1 MLANLNQAMD
11 YIEEHLTEEVSFD
24 ELAKKTGISVYHFKR
39 TFSFVAG
46 MSLAEYI
53 KKRRLAEA
61 NLALLAGKKVT
72 DVAFKY
78 GYQSIEGFSRAFR
91 DWTGQA
97 PSEVMKTQIQ
107 KTFPKFSFYID
118 IKGGQSM
125 DVKLIEKPAFQ
136 IVGVSQKVPLQY
148 QGENQAIME
157 LAQRITPQQ
166 RAEMHTFDDVYP
178 HQVVNASFDFQE
190 GRTTEG
196 GEMTHMIGF
205 ATSQENTY
213 ENLEQLSVPAHT
225 WAVFPNEGPF
235 PQTLQETWARIFS
248 EWLPSSGYQVVQH
261 QKFRLRNIKDQQK
274 LSIVKSGSLLQLL
287 NKENPPLKNGGFF
300 RQEGESLV

>member
-39 TFSFVAG
+39 TFSFIAG

-61 NLALLAGKKVT
+61 NLALLAGEKVT

-91 DWTGQA
+91 DWSGQA
-97 PSEVMKTQIQ
+97 LSEVMKTQIQ

-205 ATSQENTY
+205 ATLQENIY
-213 ENLEQLSVPAHT
+213 EDLEQLSVPAHT

-248 EWLPSSGYQVVQH
+248 EWLPSSGYQVVAAPEISFTQY
-261 QKFRLRNIKDQQK
+261 QGPAEAKYSEIWLAVTATK
-274 LSIVKSGSLLQLL
+274 
-287 NKENPPLKNGGFF
+287 
-300 RQEGESLV
+300 

>member
-39 TFSFVAG
+39 TFSFIAG

-61 NLALLAGKKVT
+61 NLALLAGEKVT

-91 DWTGQA
+91 DWSGQA

-178 HQVVNASFDFQE
+178 YQVVNASFDFQE

-205 ATSQENTY
+205 ATLQENTY
-213 ENLEQLSVPAHT
+213 EDLEQLSVPAHT

-248 EWLPSSGYQVVQH
+248 EWLPSSGYQVVAAPEISFTQY
-261 QKFRLRNIKDQQK
+261 QGPAEAKYSEIWLAVTATK
-274 LSIVKSGSLLQLL
+274 
-287 NKENPPLKNGGFF
+287 
-300 RQEGESLV
+300 

>member
-39 TFSFVAG
+39 TFSFIAG

-61 NLALLAGKKVT
+61 NLALLAGEKVT

-91 DWTGQA
+91 DWSGQA

-107 KTFPKFSFYID
+107 KTFPKFSSYID

-166 RAEMHTFDDVYP
+166 RAEMHTFDDIYP

-190 GRTTEG
+190 RRTIEG

-213 ENLEQLSVPAHT
+213 EDLEQLSVPAHT

-248 EWLPSSGYQVVQH
+248 EWLPSSGYQVVAAPEISFTQY
-261 QKFRLRNIKDQQK
+261 QGPAEAKYSEIWLAVTATK
-274 LSIVKSGSLLQLL
+274 
-287 NKENPPLKNGGFF
+287 
-300 RQEGESLV
+300 

>member
-39 TFSFVAG
+39 TFSFIAG

-61 NLALLAGKKVT
+61 NLALLAGEKVT

-91 DWTGQA
+91 DWSGQA

-125 DVKLIEKPAFQ
+125 NVKLIEKPAFQ
-136 IVGVSQKVPLQY
+136 IVGVSQKVPMQY

-166 RAEMHTFDDVYP
+166 RAEMHTFDDIYP

-205 ATSQENTY
+205 ATLQENTY
-213 ENLEQLSVPAHT
+213 EDLEQLSVPAHT

-248 EWLPSSGYQVVQH
+248 EWLPSSGYQVVAAPEISFTQY
-261 QKFRLRNIKDQQK
+261 QGPAEAKYSEIWLAVTATK
-274 LSIVKSGSLLQLL
+274 
-287 NKENPPLKNGGFF
+287 
-300 RQEGESLV
+300 

>member
-61 NLALLAGKKVT
+61 NLALLAGEKVT

-166 RAEMHTFDDVYP
+166 RAEMHTFDDIYP
-178 HQVVNASFDFQE
+178 HQVVHASFDFQE

-213 ENLEQLSVPAHT
+213 EDLEQLSVPAHT

-248 EWLPSSGYQVVQH
+248 EWLPSSGYQVVAAPEISFTQY
-261 QKFRLRNIKDQQK
+261 QGPAEAKYSEIWLAVTATK
-274 LSIVKSGSLLQLL
+274 
-287 NKENPPLKNGGFF
+287 
-300 RQEGESLV
+300 

>member
-1 MLANLNQAMD
+1 
-11 YIEEHLTEEVSFD
+11 
-24 ELAKKTGISVYHFKR
+24 
-39 TFSFVAG
+39 
-46 MSLAEYI
+46 
-53 KKRRLAEA
+53 
-61 NLALLAGKKVT
+61 
-72 DVAFKY
+72 
-78 GYQSIEGFSRAFR
+78 
-91 DWTGQA
+91 
-97 PSEVMKTQIQ
+97 MKTQIQ

-190 GRTTEG
+190 RRTIEG

-213 ENLEQLSVPAHT
+213 EDLEQLSVPAHT

-248 EWLPSSGYQVVQH
+248 EWLPSSGYQVVAAPEISFTQY
-261 QKFRLRNIKDQQK
+261 QGPAEAKYSEIWLAVTATK
-274 LSIVKSGSLLQLL
+274 
-287 NKENPPLKNGGFF
+287 
-300 RQEGESLV
+300 

>member
-61 NLALLAGKKVT
+61 NLALLAGEKVT

-91 DWTGQA
+91 DWSGQA

-166 RAEMHTFDDVYP
+166 RAEMHTFDDIYP

-205 ATSQENTY
+205 ATLQENTY
-213 ENLEQLSVPAHT
+213 EDLEQLSVPAHT

-235 PQTLQETWARIFS
+235 PQTLQETWAKIFS
-248 EWLPSSGYQVVQH
+248 EWLPSSGYQVVAAPEISFTQY
-261 QKFRLRNIKDQQK
+261 QGPAEAKYSEIWLAVTATK
-274 LSIVKSGSLLQLL
+274 
-287 NKENPPLKNGGFF
+287 
-300 RQEGESLV
+300 

>member
-24 ELAKKTGISVYHFKR
+24 ELAKKTGITVYHFKR
-39 TFSFVAG
+39 TFSFIAG

-61 NLALLAGKKVT
+61 NLALLAGEKVT

-97 PSEVMKTQIQ
+97 HSEVMKTQIQ

-166 RAEMHTFDDVYP
+166 RAEMHTFDDIYP

-213 ENLEQLSVPAHT
+213 EDLEQLSVPAHT

-248 EWLPSSGYQVVQH
+248 EWLPSSGYQVVAAPEISFTQY
-261 QKFRLRNIKDQQK
+261 QGPAEAKYSEIWLAVTATK
-274 LSIVKSGSLLQLL
+274 
-287 NKENPPLKNGGFF
+287 
-300 RQEGESLV
+300 

>member
-39 TFSFVAG
+39 TFSFIAG

-61 NLALLAGKKVT
+61 NLALLAGEKVT

-91 DWTGQA
+91 DWSGQA

-166 RAEMHTFDDVYP
+166 RAEMHTFDDIYP
-178 HQVVNASFDFQE
+178 HQVVYASFDFQE

-213 ENLEQLSVPAHT
+213 EDLEQLSVPAHT

-248 EWLPSSGYQVVQH
+248 EWLPSSGYQVVAAPEISFTQY
-261 QKFRLRNIKDQQK
+261 QGPAEAKYSEIWLAVTATK
-274 LSIVKSGSLLQLL
+274 
-287 NKENPPLKNGGFF
+287 
-300 RQEGESLV
+300 

>member
-24 ELAKKTGISVYHFKR
+24 ELAKKTGIFVYHFKR
-39 TFSFVAG
+39 TFSFIAG

-61 NLALLAGKKVT
+61 NLALLAGEKVT

-205 ATSQENTY
+205 ATLQENIY
-213 ENLEQLSVPAHT
+213 EDLDQLSVPAHT

-248 EWLPSSGYQVVQH
+248 EWLPSSGYQVVAAPEISFTQY
-261 QKFRLRNIKDQQK
+261 QGPAEAKYSEIWLAVTATK
-274 LSIVKSGSLLQLL
+274 
-287 NKENPPLKNGGFF
+287 
-300 RQEGESLV
+300 

>member
-39 TFSFVAG
+39 TFSFIAG

-61 NLALLAGKKVT
+61 NLALLAGEKVT

-205 ATSQENTY
+205 ATLQENTY
-213 ENLEQLSVPAHT
+213 EDLEQLSVPAHT

-248 EWLPSSGYQVVQH
+248 EWLPSSGYQVVAAPEISFTQY
-261 QKFRLRNIKDQQK
+261 QGPEEAKYSEIWLAVTATK
-274 LSIVKSGSLLQLL
+274 
-287 NKENPPLKNGGFF
+287 
-300 RQEGESLV
+300 

>member
-39 TFSFVAG
+39 TFSFIAG

-61 NLALLAGKKVT
+61 NLALLAGEKVT

-91 DWTGQA
+91 DWSGQA

-166 RAEMHTFDDVYP
+166 RAEMHTFDDIYP

-205 ATSQENTY
+205 ATLQENTY
-213 ENLEQLSVPAHT
+213 EDLEQLSVPAHT
-225 WAVFPNEGPF
+225 WAVFSNEGPF

-248 EWLPSSGYQVVQH
+248 EWLPSSGYQVVAAPEISFTQY
-261 QKFRLRNIKDQQK
+261 QGPAEAKYSEIWLAVTATK
-274 LSIVKSGSLLQLL
+274 
-287 NKENPPLKNGGFF
+287 
-300 RQEGESLV
+300 

>member
-39 TFSFVAG
+39 TFSFIAG

-61 NLALLAGKKVT
+61 NLALLAGEKVT

-91 DWTGQA
+91 DWSGQA

-190 GRTTEG
+190 GRATEG

-205 ATSQENTY
+205 ATLQENIY
-213 ENLEQLSVPAHT
+213 EDLEQLSVPAHT

-248 EWLPSSGYQVVQH
+248 EWLPSSGYQVVAAPEISFTQY
-261 QKFRLRNIKDQQK
+261 QGPAEAKYSEIWLAVTATK
-274 LSIVKSGSLLQLL
+274 
-287 NKENPPLKNGGFF
+287 
-300 RQEGESLV
+300 

>member
-39 TFSFVAG
+39 TFSFISG

-61 NLALLAGKKVT
+61 NLALLAGEKVT

-91 DWTGQA
+91 DWSGQA
-97 PSEVMKTQIQ
+97 PSEVMKTQIP

-166 RAEMHTFDDVYP
+166 RAEMHTFDDIYP

-205 ATSQENTY
+205 ATLQENTY
-213 ENLEQLSVPAHT
+213 EDLEQLSVPAHT

-248 EWLPSSGYQVVQH
+248 EWLPSSGYQVVAAPEISFTQY
-261 QKFRLRNIKDQQK
+261 QGPAEAKYSEIWLAVTATK
-274 LSIVKSGSLLQLL
+274 
-287 NKENPPLKNGGFF
+287 
-300 RQEGESLV
+300 

>member
-1 MLANLNQAMD
+1 
-11 YIEEHLTEEVSFD
+11 
-24 ELAKKTGISVYHFKR
+24 
-39 TFSFVAG
+39 
-46 MSLAEYI
+46 
-53 KKRRLAEA
+53 
-61 NLALLAGKKVT
+61 
-72 DVAFKY
+72 
-78 GYQSIEGFSRAFR
+78 
-91 DWTGQA
+91 
-97 PSEVMKTQIQ
+97 
-107 KTFPKFSFYID
+107 
-118 IKGGQSM
+118 M

-190 GRTTEG
+190 GRTTED

-205 ATSQENTY
+205 ATLQENTY
-213 ENLEQLSVPAHT
+213 EDLEQLSVPAHT

-248 EWLPSSGYQVVQH
+248 EWLPSSGYQVVAAPEISFTQY
-261 QKFRLRNIKDQQK
+261 QGPAEAKYSEIWLAVTATK
-274 LSIVKSGSLLQLL
+274 
-287 NKENPPLKNGGFF
+287 
-300 RQEGESLV
+300 

>member
-1 MLANLNQAMD
+1 MLVFSKLSNRKRGTRMLANLNQAMD

-39 TFSFVAG
+39 TFSFISG

-61 NLALLAGKKVT
+61 NLALLAGEKVT

-91 DWTGQA
+91 DWSGQA

-178 HQVVNASFDFQE
+178 HQVVNTSFDFQE

-205 ATSQENTY
+205 ATLQENTY
-213 ENLEQLSVPAHT
+213 EDLEQLSVPAHT

-235 PQTLQETWARIFS
+235 HKHYKKLGQ
-248 EWLPSSGYQVVQH
+248 GYSLNGCLHLVTKLLQH
-261 QKFRLRNIKDQQK
+261 QKFRLRNITPAEAKYSEIWLAVTATK
-274 LSIVKSGSLLQLL
+274 
-287 NKENPPLKNGGFF
+287 
-300 RQEGESLV
+300 

>member
-61 NLALLAGKKVT
+61 NLALLAGEKVT

-91 DWTGQA
+91 DWSGQA

-148 QGENQAIME
+148 QGENQAIIE

-205 ATSQENTY
+205 ATLQENIY
-213 ENLEQLSVPAHT
+213 EDLEQLSVPAHT

-248 EWLPSSGYQVVQH
+248 EWLPSSGYQVVAAPEISFTQY
-261 QKFRLRNIKDQQK
+261 QGPAEAKYSEIWLAVTATK
-274 LSIVKSGSLLQLL
+274 
-287 NKENPPLKNGGFF
+287 
-300 RQEGESLV
+300 

>member
-39 TFSFVAG
+39 TFSFIAG

-61 NLALLAGKKVT
+61 NLALLAGEKVT

-91 DWTGQA
+91 DWSGQA

-205 ATSQENTY
+205 ATLQENIY
-213 ENLEQLSVPAHT
+213 EDLEQLSVPAHT

-248 EWLPSSGYQVVQH
+248 EWLPSSGYQVVAAPEISFTQY
-261 QKFRLRNIKDQQK
+261 QGPAEAKYSEIWLAVTVTK
-274 LSIVKSGSLLQLL
+274 
-287 NKENPPLKNGGFF
+287 
-300 RQEGESLV
+300 

>member
-39 TFSFVAG
+39 TFSFITG

-61 NLALLAGKKVT
+61 NLALLAGEKVT

-91 DWTGQA
+91 DWSGQA

-166 RAEMHTFDDVYP
+166 RAEMHIFDDVYP

-205 ATSQENTY
+205 ATLQENTY
-213 ENLEQLSVPAHT
+213 EDLEQLSVPAHT

-248 EWLPSSGYQVVQH
+248 EWLPSSGYQVVAAPEISFTQY
-261 QKFRLRNIKDQQK
+261 QGPAEAKYSEIWLAVTATK
-274 LSIVKSGSLLQLL
+274 
-287 NKENPPLKNGGFF
+287 
-300 RQEGESLV
+300 

>member
-39 TFSFVAG
+39 TFSFIAG

-61 NLALLAGKKVT
+61 NLALLAGEKVT

-91 DWTGQA
+91 DWSGQA

-205 ATSQENTY
+205 ATLQENIY
-213 ENLEQLSVPAHT
+213 EDLEQLSVPAHT

-248 EWLPSSGYQVVQH
+248 EWLPSSGYQVVAAPEISFTQYQGPAEAKYSEIWQIGRAH
-261 QKFRLRNIKDQQK
+261 
-274 LSIVKSGSLLQLL
+274 V
-287 NKENPPLKNGGFF
+287 
-300 RQEGESLV
+300 

>member
-39 TFSFVAG
+39 TFSFIAG

-61 NLALLAGKKVT
+61 NLALLAGEKVT

-91 DWTGQA
+91 DWTGQT

-166 RAEMHTFDDVYP
+166 RAEMHTFDDIYP

-213 ENLEQLSVPAHT
+213 EDLEQLSVPAHT

-248 EWLPSSGYQVVQH
+248 AWLPSSGYQVVAAPEISFTQY
-261 QKFRLRNIKDQQK
+261 QGPAEAKYSEIWLAVTATK
-274 LSIVKSGSLLQLL
+274 
-287 NKENPPLKNGGFF
+287 
-300 RQEGESLV
+300 

>member
-39 TFSFVAG
+39 TFSFIVG

-61 NLALLAGKKVT
+61 NLALLAGEKVT

-91 DWTGQA
+91 DWSGQA

-205 ATSQENTY
+205 ATLQENTY
-213 ENLEQLSVPAHT
+213 EDLEQLSVPAHT

-248 EWLPSSGYQVVQH
+248 EWLPSSGYQVVAAPEISFTQY
-261 QKFRLRNIKDQQK
+261 QGPAEAKYSEIWLAVTATK
-274 LSIVKSGSLLQLL
+274 
-287 NKENPPLKNGGFF
+287 
-300 RQEGESLV
+300 

>member
-39 TFSFVAG
+39 TFSFIAG

-61 NLALLAGKKVT
+61 NLALLAGEKVT

-91 DWTGQA
+91 DWSGQA

-166 RAEMHTFDDVYP
+166 RAEMHTFDDIYP

-190 GRTTEG
+190 RRTIEG

-213 ENLEQLSVPAHT
+213 EDLEQLSVPAHT

-235 PQTLQETWARIFS
+235 PQTSQETWARIFS
-248 EWLPSSGYQVVQH
+248 EWLPSSGYQVVAAPEISFTQY
-261 QKFRLRNIKDQQK
+261 QGPAEAKYSEIWLAVTATK
-274 LSIVKSGSLLQLL
+274 
-287 NKENPPLKNGGFF
+287 
-300 RQEGESLV
+300 

>member
-1 MLANLNQAMD
+1 MLANLNQAID

-39 TFSFVAG
+39 TFSFIAG

-61 NLALLAGKKVT
+61 NLALLAGEKVT

-91 DWTGQA
+91 DWSGQA

-166 RAEMHTFDDVYP
+166 RAEMHTFDDIYP
-178 HQVVNASFDFQE
+178 HQVVKASFDFQE

-213 ENLEQLSVPAHT
+213 EDLEQLSVPAHT

-248 EWLPSSGYQVVQH
+248 EWLPSSGYQVVAAPEISFTQY
-261 QKFRLRNIKDQQK
+261 QGPAEAKYSEIWLAVTATK
-274 LSIVKSGSLLQLL
+274 
-287 NKENPPLKNGGFF
+287 
-300 RQEGESLV
+300 

>member
-39 TFSFVAG
+39 TFSFIAG

-61 NLALLAGKKVT
+61 NLALLAGEKVT

-91 DWTGQA
+91 DWSGQA

-148 QGENQAIME
+148 QGENQANME

-190 GRTTEG
+190 RRTIEG

-213 ENLEQLSVPAHT
+213 EDLEQLSVPAHT

-248 EWLPSSGYQVVQH
+248 EWLPSSGYQVVAAPEISFTQY
-261 QKFRLRNIKDQQK
+261 QGPAEAKYSEIWLAVTATK
-274 LSIVKSGSLLQLL
+274 
-287 NKENPPLKNGGFF
+287 
-300 RQEGESLV
+300 

>member
-39 TFSFVAG
+39 TFSFIAG

-61 NLALLAGKKVT
+61 NLALLAGEKVT

-91 DWTGQA
+91 DWSGQA

-178 HQVVNASFDFQE
+178 HQLVNASFDFQE

-205 ATSQENTY
+205 ATLQENIY
-213 ENLEQLSVPAHT
+213 EDLDQLSVPAHT

-248 EWLPSSGYQVVQH
+248 EWLPSSGYQVVAAPEISFTQY
-261 QKFRLRNIKDQQK
+261 QGPAEAKYSEIWLAVTATK
-274 LSIVKSGSLLQLL
+274 
-287 NKENPPLKNGGFF
+287 
-300 RQEGESLV
+300 

>member
-61 NLALLAGKKVT
+61 NLALLAGEKVT

-213 ENLEQLSVPAHT
+213 EDLEQLSVPAHT
-225 WAVFPNEGPF
+225 WAVFPNEGLF

-248 EWLPSSGYQVVQH
+248 EWLPSSGYQVVAAPEISFTQY
-261 QKFRLRNIKDQQK
+261 QGPAEAKYSEIWLAVTATK
-274 LSIVKSGSLLQLL
+274 
-287 NKENPPLKNGGFF
+287 
-300 RQEGESLV
+300 

>member
-39 TFSFVAG
+39 TFSFIAG

-61 NLALLAGKKVT
+61 NLALLAGEKVT

-205 ATSQENTY
+205 ATLQENTY
-213 ENLEQLSVPAHT
+213 EDLEQLSVPAHT

-235 PQTLQETWARIFS
+235 SQTLQETWARIFS
-248 EWLPSSGYQVVQH
+248 EWLPSSGYQVVAAPEISFTQY
-261 QKFRLRNIKDQQK
+261 QGPAEAKYSEIWLAVTATK
-274 LSIVKSGSLLQLL
+274 
-287 NKENPPLKNGGFF
+287 
-300 RQEGESLV
+300 

>member
-61 NLALLAGKKVT
+61 NLALLAGEKVT

-148 QGENQAIME
+148 QGENQAIIE

-205 ATSQENTY
+205 VTSQENTY
-213 ENLEQLSVPAHT
+213 EDLEQLSVPAHT
-225 WAVFPNEGPF
+225 WAVF
-235 PQTLQETWARIFS
+235 S
-248 EWLPSSGYQVVQH
+248 
-261 QKFRLRNIKDQQK
+261 K
-274 LSIVKSGSLLQLL
+274 
-287 NKENPPLKNGGFF
+287 
-300 RQEGESLV
+300 

>member
-39 TFSFVAG
+39 TFSFIAG

-61 NLALLAGKKVT
+61 NLALLAGEKVT

-91 DWTGQA
+91 DWSGQA

-205 ATSQENTY
+205 ATLQENIY
-213 ENLEQLSVPAHT
+213 EDLEQLSVPAHT

-248 EWLPSSGYQVVQH
+248 EWLPSSGYQVVAAPEISFTQY
-261 QKFRLRNIKDQQK
+261 QGPAEAKYSEIWLAVTATK
-274 LSIVKSGSLLQLL
+274 
-287 NKENPPLKNGGFF
+287 
-300 RQEGESLV
+300 

>member
-61 NLALLAGKKVT
+61 NLALLAGEKVT
-72 DVAFKY
+72 DVALKY

-91 DWTGQA
+91 DWSGQA

-205 ATSQENTY
+205 ATLQENTY
-213 ENLEQLSVPAHT
+213 EDLEQLSVPAHT

-248 EWLPSSGYQVVQH
+248 EWLPSSGYQVVAAPEISFTQY
-261 QKFRLRNIKDQQK
+261 Q
-274 LSIVKSGSLLQLL
+274 GSAEAKYSEIWLAVTAT
-287 NKENPPLKNGGFF
+287 K
-300 RQEGESLV
+300 

>member
-39 TFSFVAG
+39 TFSFIAG

-61 NLALLAGKKVT
+61 NLALLAGEKVT

-91 DWTGQA
+91 DWSGQA

-205 ATSQENTY
+205 ATLQENIY
-213 ENLEQLSVPAHT
+213 EDLDQLSVPAHT

-248 EWLPSSGYQVVQH
+248 EWLPSSGYQVVAAPEISFTQY
-261 QKFRLRNIKDQQK
+261 QGPAEAKYSEIWLAVTATK
-274 LSIVKSGSLLQLL
+274 
-287 NKENPPLKNGGFF
+287 
-300 RQEGESLV
+300 

>member
-39 TFSFVAG
+39 TFSFIVG

-61 NLALLAGKKVT
+61 NLALLAGEKVT

-91 DWTGQA
+91 DWSGQA

-205 ATSQENTY
+205 ATLQENIY
-213 ENLEQLSVPAHT
+213 EDLEQLSVPAHT

-248 EWLPSSGYQVVQH
+248 EWLPSSGYQVVAAPEISFTQY
-261 QKFRLRNIKDQQK
+261 QGPAEAKYSEIWLAVTATK
-274 LSIVKSGSLLQLL
+274 
-287 NKENPPLKNGGFF
+287 
-300 RQEGESLV
+300 

>member
-39 TFSFVAG
+39 TFSFIAG

-61 NLALLAGKKVT
+61 NLALLAGEKVT

-91 DWTGQA
+91 DWSGQA

-148 QGENQAIME
+148 QGENQANME

-178 HQVVNASFDFQE
+178 HKVVNASFDFQE
-190 GRTTEG
+190 RRTIEG

-213 ENLEQLSVPAHT
+213 EDLEQLSVPAHT

-248 EWLPSSGYQVVQH
+248 EWLPSSGYQVVAAPEISFTQY
-261 QKFRLRNIKDQQK
+261 QGPAEAKYSEIWLAVTATK
-274 LSIVKSGSLLQLL
+274 
-287 NKENPPLKNGGFF
+287 
-300 RQEGESLV
+300 